1 MNREGPLLETLTR
14 RLAGCPAEF
23 LALPRV
29 GETGNIHVDAVVA
42 DLLRDL
48 GGEGL
53 PAAATRHFQSRNR
66 KADRAR
72 LSLALLACWLLHDE
86 WFVGRPGFADPA
98 LRLLSQGLSELA
110 ATTAI
115 GNFVADPDR
124 REELARLCLRE
135 LGLRP
140 RSVKQV
146 ARKAFKQHWP
156 KVTMGSAVALAEVV
170 KFPRVKLGGIAMTQF
185 ILRQKLFDYLGM
197 FYAR

>member
-53 PAAATRHFQSRNR
+53 PAAEARHFQSRNR

-72 LSLALLACWLLHDE
+72 LSLVLLAAGCC
-86 WFVGRPGFADPA
+86 
-98 LRLLSQGLSELA
+98 
-110 ATTAI
+110 TT
-115 GNFVADPDR
+115 R
-124 REELARLCLRE
+124 
-135 LGLRP
+135 
-140 RSVKQV
+140 
-146 ARKAFKQHWP
+146 
-156 KVTMGSAVALAEVV
+156 GSATGPVSRRWRCLCCAT
-170 KFPRVKLGGIAMTQF
+170 G
-185 ILRQKLFDYLGM
+185 
-197 FYAR
+197 